1 MNSKVVN
8 SIYNLIKTKQP
19 KLFET
24 YNFKYHTQ
32 KYKLK
37 EILEAI
43 LFFIKISCSWKNF
56 YKY

>member
-37 EILEAI
+37 EIFEAI
-43 LFFIKISCSWKNF
+43 LFFIKICIYRYN
-56 YKY
+56 YL